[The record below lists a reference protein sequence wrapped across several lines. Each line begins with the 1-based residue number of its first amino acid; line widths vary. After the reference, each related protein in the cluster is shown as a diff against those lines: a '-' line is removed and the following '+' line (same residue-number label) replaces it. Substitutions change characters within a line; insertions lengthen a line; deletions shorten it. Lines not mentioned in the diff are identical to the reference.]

1 MDKKQ
6 LWVRLQ
12 TYHFDNLVPPHLW
25 DYISESFGGPDAPT
39 KAFAMKIARKLKW
52 SNKFA
57 LKAIAEYKKF
67 VFLGVVSDFA
77 VTPSKIIDQVWHEHL
92 LFSKAYR
99 EFCSRTIE
107 FNFDHN
113 PELLPMIDQTG
124 TFNAQYLD
132 TINLYKA
139 EFDTVPPADIWNIP
153 KFDKEKVTTDGYESK
168 KKHYNTAYND
178 NTPLYM
184 HFDSVNS
191 MDYSSATDYGGG
203 SGGGGGATGLWDN
216 SDSGSNA
223 GSDSGSACSSSG
235 CSSGCGGG
243 D

>member
-1 MDKKQ
+1 MNKKQ
-6 LWVRLQ
+6 LWLKLQ

-25 DYISESFGGPDAPT
+25 DYVSESFGGPDAPT
-39 KAFAMKIARKLKW
+39 KAFAMKIARKLDW

-57 LKAIAEYKKF
+57 LKAISEYKKF
-67 VFLGVVSDFA
+67 IFLGVVSDFA
-77 VTPSKIIDQVWHEHL
+77 VTPSKVIDQVWHEHI

-99 EFCSRTIE
+99 EFCDRIIQ

-113 PELLPMIDQTG
+113 PELVPMVDQTG
-124 TFNAQYLD
+124 TFNAQYID

-139 EFDTVPPADIWNIP
+139 EFNTTPPADIWSIP
-153 KFDKEKVTTDGYESK
+153 KFNRETVATIGYESK
-168 KKHYNTAYND
+168 KKIDHSTYVG

-184 HFDSVNS
+184 HFDTFNSVGH
-191 MDYSSATDYGGG
+191 SSAYAQHDDLGGG
-203 SGGGGGATGLWDN
+203 SGGGGGATGSWDS
-216 SDSGSNA
+216 SDSGSSDGG
-223 GSDSGSACSSSG
+223 GSGSG